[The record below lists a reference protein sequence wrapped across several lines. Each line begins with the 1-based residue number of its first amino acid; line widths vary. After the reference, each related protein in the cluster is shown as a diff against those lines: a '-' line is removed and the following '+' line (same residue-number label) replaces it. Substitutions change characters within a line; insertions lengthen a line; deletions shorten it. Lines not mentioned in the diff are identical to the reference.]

1 MYIELLLK
9 LFDKSVNK
17 IVFWKLSTFTDQN
30 NLLDASFK
38 FVWENKGKLV
48 KTESWSEMVGNY
60 PDLIGKAFS
69 QSMLQNSDT
78 EQWFRF
84 FKQTKNIT
92 KQFFFMKIKFLCNS
106 NNFPYFTYFLNFDW
120 DYIFYFENY
129 LFFYFF
135 NETNMNKKW
144 IFCLAYQTK
153 WLFCTYL
160 VIDTVSIFH
169 QRYLG
174 AYTYDFPSVQ

>member
-1 MYIELLLK
+1 MYIELLFK

-69 QSMLQNSDT
+69 QSMLQNSHT

-84 FKQTKNIT
+84 FKQI
-92 KQFFFMKIKFLCNS
+92 KILPNNS
-106 NNFPYFTYFLNFDW
+106 FSWKSNSFATQTTFPILLISWILTEIIFSTLRIIYF
-120 DYIFYFENY
+120 
-129 LFFYFF
+129 
-135 NETNMNKKW
+135 
-144 IFCLAYQTK
+144 
-153 WLFCTYL
+153 
-160 VIDTVSIFH
+160 SIFSMKPTWIKSEFF
-169 QRYLG
+169 
-174 AYTYDFPSVQ
+174 A